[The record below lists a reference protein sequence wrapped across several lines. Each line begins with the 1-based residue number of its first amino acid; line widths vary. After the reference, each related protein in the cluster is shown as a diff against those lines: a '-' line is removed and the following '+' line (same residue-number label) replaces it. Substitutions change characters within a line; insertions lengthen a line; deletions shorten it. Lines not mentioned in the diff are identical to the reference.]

1 MHARARFARASGAAF
16 FTIVLGIGS
25 GYAQQAVTSE
35 GVSFEAATA
44 RDGGV
49 TVRGELRIPPSA
61 QPRLPAVLV
70 LHTAAGYEHDQPIRT
85 GPYVEALNR
94 AGIATLWIEMFPNWQ
109 SLPRTTREVMPHTY
123 GSLLYLAA
131 HPRIDPQRIGVVGFS
146 YGGVLAV
153 IMTSQEVTQEY
164 TGGKARFAAHLAFYP
179 ICWIQQQIRAGS
191 NRVYGAG
198 TYAKL
203 TGAPAH
209 ILTGEKDDYEE
220 PDTCPKFVASLS
232 ENDRKQFGAT
242 VYPGAYHAFDNPH
255 AVQSYQDR
263 LAFLGRGGTVTN
275 KFDAATA
282 AKSLAF
288 AEEFFAK
295 HLGLKK

>member
-1 MHARARFARASGAAF
+1 MHTRARFARVSGTLF
-16 FTIVLGIGS
+16 FIIVLGIGS
-25 GYAQQAVTSE
+25 ADAQQAVTSE
-35 GVSFEAATA
+35 RVAFEAATA

-49 TVRGELRIPPSA
+49 TVKGELRIPPAA
-61 QPRLPAVLV
+61 QPRLPAVVV
-70 LHTAAGYEHDQPIRT
+70 LHTAAGYELDQPIRT
-85 GPYVEALNR
+85 GPYMEALNR
-94 AGIATLWIEMFPNWQ
+94 AGIATLWIEMFPNYQ
-109 SLPRTTREVMPHTY
+109 SLPRTTREVLPHTY
-123 GSLLYLAA
+123 GSLLYLAS
-131 HPRIDPQRIGVVGFS
+131 HPRVDPQRIGVIGFS
-146 YGGVLAV
+146 YGGVLAL
-153 IMTSQEVTQEY
+153 ITTSQEVTQEY

-220 PDTCPKFVASLS
+220 PDTCPKFVASLP
-232 ENDRKQFGAT
+232 EGERKQFGTT
-242 VYPGAYHAFDNPH
+242 VYPGAYHAFDLPH
-255 AVQSYQDR
+255 AIASYQDR
-263 LAFLGRGGTVTN
+263 LAFLGRGGTITN
-275 KFDAATA
+275 KFDSAIA

-288 AEEFFAK
+288 VEEFFSK